1 MTLSKALVVTD
12 ASFEQEVLKSNTP
25 VIVDF
30 WAAWCGPCK
39 MIAPILDEIANEFD
53 GRIKVAKLDVDSNNK
68 TAGRYNIMSI
78 PSLLFF
84 KNGQLVDQIV
94 GAMPKSQL
102 TSRLEKVLA

>member
-1 MTLSKALVVTD
+1 MSKALAVTD
-12 ASFEQEVLKSNTP
+12 ASFEQEVLKSQTP
-25 VIVDF
+25 VVVDF
-30 WAAWCGPCK
+30 WAEWCGPCK
-39 MIAPILDEIANEFD
+39 MIAPILDEIAQEYH
-53 GRIKVAKLDVDSNNK
+53 GRVKVTKLDVDANNR

>member
-1 MTLSKALVVTD
+1 MSKALTVTD

-25 VIVDF
+25 VMVDF
-30 WAAWCGPCK
+30 WAEWCGPCK
-39 MIAPILDEIANEFD
+39 MIAPILDEIAQEFD

-84 KNGQLVDQIV
+84 KDGQLVDQIV

-102 TSRLEKVLA
+102 TTRLEKVLA

>member
-1 MTLSKALVVTD
+1 MSKALVVTD